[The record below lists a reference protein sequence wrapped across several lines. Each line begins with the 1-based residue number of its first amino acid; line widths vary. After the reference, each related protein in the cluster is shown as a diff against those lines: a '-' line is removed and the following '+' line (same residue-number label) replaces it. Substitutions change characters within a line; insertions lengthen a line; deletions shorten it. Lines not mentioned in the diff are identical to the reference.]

1 MQPHLKR
8 ARVIKADTAEA
19 NEVYRAAIITV
30 MNGKKW
36 VHARLFRGQVKQTL
50 GEKWSIY
57 RYNAVKDKMM
67 EDGELELMEIMV
79 YKLKST
85 KATTVAVESVSVT
98 RSNNEKLGLTIKRK
112 SCEKYTYIQVNS
124 IDPGSLFGGTALR
137 SGMFLY
143 SINGVECKSYEH
155 GRSLLKDTEG
165 SMHIMAGY
173 ARPVLKED
181 MA

>member
-1 MQPHLKR
+1 MQPRLKR
-8 ARVIKADTAEA
+8 ARVIKADTAAEA
-19 NEVYRAAIITV
+19 NEVHRAAIITV

-50 GEKWSIY
+50 GEKWSNN
-57 RYNAVKDKMM
+57 RFNAVKAKMM
-67 EDGELELMEIMV
+67 EDDELELMEMK

-85 KATTVAVESVSVT
+85 KATAVSVSVTT
-98 RSNNEKLGLTIKRK
+98 RSNNEKLGLTIKKK

-143 SINGVECKSYEH
+143 SINGVKCKSYEH

>member
-50 GEKWSIY
+50 GEKWSRY

-67 EDGELELMEIMV
+67 EDGELELTEMV

-85 KATTVAVESVSVT
+85 KATTVAVT

-143 SINGVECKSYEH
+143 SINGVKCKSYEH

-173 ARPVLKED
+173 VRQ
-181 MA
+181 MF

>member
-1 MQPHLKR
+1 MQPRLKR
-8 ARVIKADTAEA
+8 ARVIKADTVEA
-19 NEVYRAAIITV
+19 NEVHRAAIITV

-36 VHARLFRGQVKQTL
+36 VHARMFKPQVKQTL
-50 GEKWSIY
+50 GEKWSRY
-57 RYNAVKDKMM
+57 RYNAVKDKMI
-67 EDGELELMEIMV
+67 EDGELELMEMA

-85 KATTVAVESVSVT
+85 KATAVSITVT
-98 RSNNEKLGLTIKRK
+98 RSNNEKLGLTIKKK

-143 SINGVECKSYEH
+143 SINGVKCKSYEH

-173 ARPVLKED
+173 AQTRRSEEGL
-181 MA
+181 A